1 MGGRREQTIT
11 LADGRRL
18 GFAEAGDTEGAPLL
32 GFHGTPDSRLLFTAA
47 GYDEALRD
55 VGVRFVGVDRPGYGL
70 SDPKPGRGHADW
82 PADVTALADALGLDR
97 FAVLGYSRGGR
108 YALACASLIPD
119 RLTGVGVLSAAGS
132 PDMPGFYR
140 SYPRRVRME
149 LAFAR
154 RAPALWTRLTNS
166 NVRRAAKRPG
176 AVLTPFRLLLT
187 CPADRAI
194 LASDAR
200 DLANSV
206 MEAGRQGPE
215 SWRMDETNQRDPLD
229 FDLDAVTLP
238 VKVWHGT
245 ADQLVPIAQARHLA
259 GRLASAELIELPNVG
274 HLHTPERIAGI
285 ARELTQTSG

>member
-1 MGGRREQTIT
+1 MSGRREQTIT
-11 LADGRRL
+11 LEDGRQL
-18 GFAEAGDTEGAPLL
+18 GFAEAGDTAGAPLL
-32 GFHGTPDSRLLFTAA
+32 GFHGTPDSRLLFTTER
-47 GYDEALRD
+47 YDEALRD
-55 VGVRFVGVDRPGYGL
+55 AGVRFVGVDRPGYGL

-108 YALACASLIPD
+108 YALACAALIPD
-119 RLTGVGVLSAAGS
+119 RLTGVGLLSAVGS

-140 SYPRRVRME
+140 SYSRRVRME
-149 LAFAR
+149 FAFAR
-154 RAPALWTRLTNS
+154 NAPALWTWLTNA

-176 AVLTPFRLLLT
+176 AVLTPLSLVLT

-200 DLANSV
+200 DLADAV
-206 MEAGRQGPE
+206 MEAGRQGPA

-229 FDLDAVTLP
+229 FDLDAVTVP

-245 ADQLVPIAQARHLA
+245 ADRLVPIAQGRHLA
-259 GRLASAELIELPNVG
+259 GRLKFGELIEMPDVG
-274 HLHTPERIAGI
+274 HLHTPERIAVI
-285 ARELTQTSG
+285 ARELTRR